1 MTRPT
6 PPPGRTAGPTGPV
19 PGAGPGGAG
28 PADGWRPP
36 GGPDHPGPAWFAG
49 GRRRPTLAARVALV
63 TTAVAAVTVLVAG
76 LVSLGLVRSA
86 GDEDARRTLA
96 ALADAAAQ
104 GPPTR
109 AGATGPLISRQ
120 RTRAQLTGLKI
131 DFTLVNRQGGTSGGP
146 ADGLAARALSRD
158 ERLELVDGRSF
169 SLTRD
174 VGGTRTLV
182 EARQTGSGGI
192 VLAQALSDASFAREA
207 VGRIGVALLVGLAV
221 AVLAGILLARLL
233 ARPLR
238 RAAAAAHDLARG
250 QRDVRL
256 PPEGPAEVAELADAL
271 TRLSGALAG
280 SEGRQRD
287 FLLSVSHEL
296 RTPLTAITGFAESL
310 ADGVTTG
317 ADVRPV
323 GRTVLGEA
331 RRLDRLV
338 SDLLD
343 LARLGA
349 QDFRIDRHPVDLTAL
364 VAAAGDVWRAR
375 CEAVGVQARVDLPR
389 HPVLCVTDPTRVRQI
404 VDGLAE
410 NALRVTP
417 AGAPM
422 VLGLYELPGTA
433 VLQVRDGGPGLT
445 PEDCAVAFER
455 SVLYQRYRGVRQ
467 VGTGVGLALVHGL
480 ATRLGG
486 TAEAGRA
493 PEGGACFTVRL
504 PLTDPAPP
512 AQHAVRA
519 PLPRLV
525 PPPPGGAGS
534 GPTRGSR

>member
-1 MTRPT
+1 V
-6 PPPGRTAGPTGPV
+6 G
-19 PGAGPGGAG
+19 GGA
-28 PADGWRPP
+28 
-36 GGPDHPGPAWFAG
+36 
-49 GRRRPTLAARVALV
+49 RRPTLAARIALV
-63 TTAVAAVTVLVAG
+63 TTAVAVVAVLVAG

-104 GPPTR
+104 GSPGR
-109 AGATGPLISRQ
+109 AGAAAGPLGTRQ
-120 RTRAQLTGLKI
+120 RTRAQLTSLRI

-146 ADGLAARALSRD
+146 ADGLAARALSRE
-158 ERLELVDGRSF
+158 ERLAVVGGQSV
-169 SLTRD
+169 SLSRD
-174 VGGTRTLV
+174 VGGTRALI
-182 EARQTGSGGI
+182 EARQTSSGAI
-192 VLAQALSDASFAREA
+192 VLAQALSDASFARQA
-207 VGRIGVALLVGLAV
+207 VGRIGIALLVGLAV
-221 AVLAGILLARLL
+221 AVVAGILLARLL

-250 QRDVRL
+250 RRDVRL
-256 PPEGPAEVAELADAL
+256 PPEGPAEVAEVADAL
-271 TRLSGALAG
+271 TRLSGALAT

-317 ADVRPV
+317 ADVAPV

-364 VAAAGDVWRAR
+364 VASAGDVWRAR
-375 CEAVGVQARVDLPR
+375 CEAVGVHARVDLPH
-389 HPVLCVTDPTRVRQI
+389 HPVLCITDPTRVRQI

-422 VLGLYELPGTA
+422 VLGLYELPGAA

-445 PEDCAVAFER
+445 PEDCSVAFER

-480 ATRLGG
+480 STRLGG

-504 PLTDPAPP
+504 PLTEPSPYAPTT
-512 AQHAVRA
+512 
-519 PLPRLV
+519 PLP
-525 PPPPGGAGS
+525 PPSGGAGS
-534 GPTRGSR
+534 GPAGGSR

>member
-1 MTRPT
+1 
-6 PPPGRTAGPTGPV
+6 V
-19 PGAGPGGAG
+19 
-28 PADGWRPP
+28 
-36 GGPDHPGPAWFAG
+36 
-49 GRRRPTLAARVALV
+49 RRPTLAARIALV
-63 TTAVAAVTVLVAG
+63 TTAVAVVAVLVAG

-86 GDEDARRTLA
+86 GVDDARRTLA
-96 ALADAAAQ
+96 ALADAAA
-104 GPPTR
+104 GDDGGGR
-109 AGATGPLISRQ
+109 FGGAAARRV
-120 RTRAQLTGLKI
+120 RTRNQLNALKI
-131 DFTLVNRQGGTSGGP
+131 DFTFITRSGATSGGP
-146 ADGLAARALSRD
+146 ADGRAARALTEP
-158 ERLELVDGRSF
+158 ERAAVVGGESL

-192 VLAQALSDASFAREA
+192 VLAQALSDAGFAREA
-207 VGRIGVALLVGLAV
+207 VGRIGIALLVGLGV

-250 QRDVRL
+250 RRDVHL
-256 PPEGPAEVAELADAL
+256 PPEGPAEVAEVADAL
-271 TRLSGALAG
+271 TRLSGALAT

-310 ADGVTTG
+310 ADGVSTG

-323 GRTVLGEA
+323 GRTILGEA
-331 RRLDRLV
+331 HRLDRLV

-364 VAAAGDVWRAR
+364 VASAGDVWRAR
-375 CEAVGVQARVDLPR
+375 CQAVGVRAQVDLPS

-404 VDGLAE
+404 IDGLAE

-417 AGAPM
+417 AGAPV

-455 SVLYQRYRGVRQ
+455 SVLYERYRGVRQ

-480 ATRLGG
+480 ATRLRG

-493 PEGGACFTVRL
+493 AEGGACFTVRL
-504 PLTDPAPP
+504 PLTDPSPYAPT
-512 AQHAVRA
+512 A
-519 PLPRLV
+519 PLPPLAPA
-525 PPPPGGAGS
+525 PPDGAGS
-534 GPTRGSR
+534 GPVRRGR

>member
-1 MTRPT
+1 LADGLFG
-6 PPPGRTAGPTGPV
+6 PPP
-19 PGAGPGGAG
+19 
-28 PADGWRPP
+28 
-36 GGPDHPGPAWFAG
+36 
-49 GRRRPTLAARVALV
+49 RRSRGTLAARIALV
-63 TTAVAAVTVLVAG
+63 TTAVAAVAVLVAG

-86 GDEDARRTLA
+86 GDADARRTLA
-96 ALADAAAQ
+96 ALADAAGDTATRTGALG
-104 GPPTR
+104 GPVV
-109 AGATGPLISRQ
+109 SRQ
-120 RTRAQLTGLKI
+120 RIRNQLSALDIDFAFLTRA
-131 DFTLVNRQGGTSGGP
+131 GGTSGGP
-146 ADGLAARALSRD
+146 ADGRAARALTAQ
-158 ERLELVDGRSF
+158 ERAAVVGGESL

-182 EARQTGSGGI
+182 EARPTTSGGI
-192 VLAQALSDASFAREA
+192 VLAQALSDASFARQA
-207 VGRIGVALLVGLAV
+207 AGRIGIALLVGLAV
-221 AVLAGILLARLL
+221 AVVAGIVLARLL

-238 RAAAAAHDLARG
+238 RAAVAAHDLARG
-250 QRDVRL
+250 RRDVRL
-256 PPEGPAEVAELADAL
+256 PPEGPAEVAEVADAL
-271 TRLSGALAG
+271 TRLSGALAT

-364 VAAAGDVWRAR
+364 VASAGDVWRAR
-375 CEAVGVQARVDLPR
+375 CEAVGVRAELDLPR
-389 HPVLCVTDPTRVRQI
+389 HPVVVVTDATRVRQI

-417 AGAPM
+417 AGAPV
-422 VLGLYELPGTA
+422 VLGLYELAGAA

-445 PEDCAVAFER
+445 PDDCAVAFER
-455 SVLYQRYRGVRQ
+455 SVLYERYRGVRQ

-486 TAEAGRA
+486 SAEAGRA
-493 PEGGACFTVRL
+493 AEGGACFTVRL
-504 PLTDPAPP
+504 PLAVPAPPPAPP
-512 AQHAVRA
+512 APTAPTA
-519 PLPRLV
+519 PL
-525 PPPPGGAGS
+525 PPPPGGGGS
-534 GPTRGSR
+534 GRARSSR

>member
-1 MTRPT
+1 
-6 PPPGRTAGPTGPV
+6 
-19 PGAGPGGAG
+19 
-28 PADGWRPP
+28 
-36 GGPDHPGPAWFAG
+36 
-49 GRRRPTLAARVALV
+49 
-63 TTAVAAVTVLVAG
+63 VAAVAVLVAG

-86 GDEDARRTLA
+86 GTDAARRTLA
-96 ALADAAAQ
+96 TLADAAAA
-104 GPPTR
+104 GDGGTGRLGGAVTR
-109 AGATGPLISRQ
+109 RV
-120 RTRAQLTGLKI
+120 RTRNQLDALKI
-131 DFTLVNRQGGTSGGP
+131 DFTFITRTGETTGGP
-146 ADGLAARALSRD
+146 ADGRAARALTGA
-158 ERLELVDGRSF
+158 ERAAVAGGRSL

-174 VGGTRTLV
+174 VGGSRTLV
-182 EARQTGSGGI
+182 EARPTTGGGI

-221 AVLAGILLARLL
+221 AVVAGILLARLL

-250 QRDVRL
+250 RRDVRL
-256 PPEGPAEVAELADAL
+256 PPEGPAEVAEVADAL
-271 TRLSGALAG
+271 TRLSGALAT

-323 GRTVLGEA
+323 GRTVLAEA

-364 VAAAGDVWRAR
+364 VASAGEVWRAR
-375 CEAVGVQARVDLPR
+375 CEAVGVRAQVDVPH

-417 AGAPM
+417 AGAPV
-422 VLGLYELPGTA
+422 VLGLYELPTAA

-445 PEDCAVAFER
+445 PADCAVAFER
-455 SVLYQRYRGVRQ
+455 SVLYERYRGVRQ

-504 PLTDPAPP
+504 PLAEPSP
-512 AQHAVRA
+512 HAWTV
-519 PLPRLV
+519 PL

-534 GPTRGSR
+534 RTAGGSR